1 MIDTLEDL
9 DSVEHALVIGI
20 GGGGDIVSTLPSG
33 RLLELLGAEVT
44 LGGVTWIP
52 VPRDVRP
59 GPRSMDELKHI
70 ERRQPRLASV
80 SPDSETIDGVSLPEA
95 SIADTVGNEVLVLDI
110 TAGVDPLVDSLD
122 AYIAETGIDLV
133 VGVDAG
139 GDALAVGTEPGIKS
153 PLADAVGL
161 AVLDGVS
168 VDAILGVIGFGSDGE
183 LTHGELEEAIS
194 ELAIEDAL
202 LGAWGITPRVR
213 REVETILERVE
224 TEASRIPIE
233 VARGQLGPRTIRD
246 GRRQVDTTPA
256 TPITYYFEPSA
267 VIERSTLVDPVAD
280 ASDLEAAADALR
292 DRGLT
297 TEFDLEEER
306 LKQD

>member
-1 MIDTLEDL
+1 M
-9 DSVEHALVIGI
+9 EHALVIGI

-202 LGAWGITPRVR
+202 LGAWGINPRVR

>member
-1 MIDTLEDL
+1 M
-9 DSVEHALVIGI
+9 EHALVIGI